1 MAQPE
6 AAPLVVPM
14 PRTLVTY
21 LRLAVCVAWLLCHAA
36 PLCAKEPVL
45 VDVSGVEGDAL
56 DNVRRALE
64 LPHGLVRDGKVDRL
78 WLDRFA
84 RQAPEKARTA
94 LQPYGFYR
102 AKVVAAV
109 REEGGKSRVEVVV
122 DPGEPVRVVEVDL
135 KLEGEGAEQKEMR
148 RQAASFPLAAGRV
161 LLQTDY
167 ERGKSALQAQA
178 QNLGYLDADFPRHEI
193 RISPDLATARILLTL
208 NTGARYF
215 FDGTHIEGAGD
226 YPDTFLKRFIAFKE
240 GDPFSYAKLG
250 ETQLNF
256 ANSERFRQVVVTPQR
271 EEAKEH
277 KVPVLVR
284 LTSAPRRTLRPGVG
298 YGTDTGGRLSVH
310 YRDLNLAHE
319 GNDLDLSLYVAERLQ
334 GFAGRYTVPSESDL
348 RSSTSIQLNLQRET
362 VSSYQTR
369 LAAMEFDRNFGLG
382 RGELATPYLKIQQ
395 ENYKVANVSSKS
407 RLVLPGFRFSKDRFN
422 DMIRPT
428 SGYRFSVDLRGA
440 HQYFGSDTALVQAIG
455 NASVLVPIPGR
466 FTFHARANTGYSV
479 LTDPLAE
486 LPPSIRFFAGGD
498 QSVRGY
504 TYQSLGPRDAA
515 GRVVGGKHLLVGSVE
530 LERALFKN
538 WGVSVFDDIGNAF
551 NDFANI
557 DLMQGAGVGVHY
569 YTAVGGLNLYL
580 AHPFAAG
587 ASPVR
592 IHFTV
597 GFEF

>member
-1 MAQPE
+1 MF
-6 AAPLVVPM
+6 
-14 PRTLVTY
+14 RTLVTY
-21 LRLAVCVAWLLCHAA
+21 LRLALCLAWLACPAA
-36 PLCAKEPVL
+36 SLGASEPVR
-45 VDVSGVEGDAL
+45 VDVSGIEGDPL

-64 LPHGLVRDGKVDRL
+64 LPHGLVRDGKIDRL
-78 WLDRFA
+78 WLERFA
-84 RQAPEKARTA
+84 RQAPDKARVA
-94 LQPYGFYR
+94 LQPYGYYR
-102 AKVVAAV
+102 ARVAATV
-109 REEGGKSRVEVVV
+109 REERGGKSRVEVVV

-135 KLEGEGAEQKEMR
+135 KLEGEGAEQKELR
-148 RQAASFPLAAGRV
+148 RQAASFPVATGQA
-161 LLQTDY
+161 LLQPDY
-167 ERGKSALQAQA
+167 ERGKSSLQAQA
-178 QNLGYLDADFPRHEI
+178 LALGYLDADFPRHEI

-208 NTGARYF
+208 NTGARYY
-215 FDGTHIEGAGD
+215 FDGTRIEGGTD
-226 YPDTFLKRFIAFKE
+226 YPDLFLKRFIAFKE

-284 LTSAPRRTLRPGVG
+284 LTSAPRRTLRPGIG
-298 YGTDTGGRLSVH
+298 YGTDTGGRVSVH

-334 GFAGRYTVPSESDL
+334 GFAGRYTMPSASDL

-362 VSSYQTR
+362 VSTYQTR
-369 LAAMEFDRNFGLG
+369 LAAMEVDRNFGLG
-382 RGELATPYLKIQQ
+382 RGEIATPYLKIQQ
-395 ENYKVANVSSKS
+395 ENYKVANASSQS

-422 DMIRPT
+422 DLVRPT
-428 SGYRFSVDLRGA
+428 SGYRVSVDLRGA
-440 HQYFGSDTALVQAIG
+440 HRYFGSDTGLVQAIG

-466 FTFHARANTGYSV
+466 LTFHARANTGYSV

-504 TYQSLGPRDAA
+504 AYQSLGPRDAA

-538 WGVSVFDDIGNAF
+538 WGVSIFDDIGNAF
-551 NDFANI
+551 NNFGNV
-557 DLMQGAGVGVHY
+557 DLKQGVGVGAHY
-569 YTAVGGLNLYL
+569 YTPVGGLNLYL
-580 AHPFAAG
+580 AHPLAPN
-587 ASPVR
+587 SPPVR

>member
-1 MAQPE
+1 MSRIVA
-6 AAPLVVPM
+6 
-14 PRTLVTY
+14 TY
-21 LRLAVCVAWLLCHAA
+21 LRLALSLTWLFCVAAPALAA
-36 PLCAKEPVL
+36 DPVE
-45 VDVSGVEGDAL
+45 VVVAGVEGDAQ

-78 WLDRFA
+78 WLERFA
-84 RQAPEKARTA
+84 RQAPEKARVA

-102 AKVVAAV
+102 AKATATV
-109 REEGGKSRVEVVV
+109 REGTGGKTLVEVAV

-135 KLEGEGAEQKEMR
+135 KLEGEGAQLKQLR
-148 RQAASFPLAAGRV
+148 RLAASFPLAQGQV
-161 LLQTDY
+161 LLQPDY
-167 ERGKSALQAQA
+167 ERAKSALQSQA
-178 QNLGYLDADFPRHEI
+178 QTLGYLDAGFPRHEI
-193 RISPDLATARILLTL
+193 RISPDLATARIHLTL
-208 NTGARYF
+208 DTGGRYY
-215 FDGTHIEGAGD
+215 FDGTHIEGGSD
-226 YPDTFLKRFIAFKE
+226 YPEVYLKRFIAFKE

-284 LTSAPRRTLRPGVG
+284 LTAVPRRTLRPGVG
-298 YGTDTGGRLSVH
+298 YGTDTGGRFSVH

-319 GNDLDLSLYVAERLQ
+319 GNDLDLSLYMAERLQ
-334 GFAGRYTVPSESDL
+334 GFAGRYTMPSASDL

-362 VSSYQTR
+362 VSTYQSR
-369 LAAMEFDRNFGLG
+369 LAAVEFDRNFGLG
-382 RGELATPYLKIQQ
+382 RGEVATPYLKIQQ
-395 ENYKVANVSSKS
+395 ENYKVANVSSQS

-422 DMIRPT
+422 DLVRPT
-428 SGYRFSVDLRGA
+428 SGYRVSLDLRGA
-440 HQYFGSDTALVQAIG
+440 HQYFGSDTGLVQGIG
-455 NASVLVPIPGR
+455 NASVLIPIPGR
-466 FTFHARANTGYSV
+466 LTFHARANTGYSI

-504 TYQSLGPRDAA
+504 AYQSLGPRDAA
-515 GRVVGGKHLLVGSVE
+515 GRVVGGKHLLVGSLE

-538 WGVSVFDDIGNAF
+538 WGVSIFDDIGNAF
-551 NDFANI
+551 NEFGNV
-557 DLMQGAGVGVHY
+557 DLKQGVGVGAHY
-569 YTAVGGLNLYL
+569 YTPVGGLNLYL
-580 AHPFAAG
+580 AHPLAPN
-587 ASPVR
+587 SPPIR